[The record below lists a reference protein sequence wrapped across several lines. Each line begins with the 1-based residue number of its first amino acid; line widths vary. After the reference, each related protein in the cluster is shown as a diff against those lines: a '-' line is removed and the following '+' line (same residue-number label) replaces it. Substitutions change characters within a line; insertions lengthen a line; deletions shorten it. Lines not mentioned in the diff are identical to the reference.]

1 MDDIDLFNLSQFIP
15 SNSPFPYLPK
25 VKKKKPSFPLL
36 KKPLPKDSF
45 DISCFGF
52 HMRLCL
58 ETFTK
63 EKADEFTTYMQ
74 DRPVAEA
81 VKTLYEKMLDYCT
94 WFKSLPSEIYIF
106 GLIPVP
112 LVDVKN
118 PIRYRDCVKL
128 YYTFC
133 RWRDIIAKY
142 MPSIVETTTGS
153 TEEGKQPDT
162 TEEAKQPD
170 SEPNNMAASTSK
182 KSGRQ
187 SKPFETIISGD
198 KERMGKVLTGLHA
211 LIGDKSGKDAL
222 IYIAVAFDMGVFSSR
237 PTYTQVTDEFGYL
250 GNRSTFGNWIELCST
265 AKNGKQISTYN
276 EGEIT
281 AAKQALER
289 ALNQD

>member
-1 MDDIDLFNLSQFIP
+1 MDDRDLYSLSLMMPNEFADYLLYDSTKSEDFAFRVSSCLDFFAKHDAHDFIEYM
-15 SNSPFPYLPK
+15 SDW
-25 VKKKKPSFPLL
+25 PLDEIL
-36 KKPLPKDSF
+36 EPLYK
-45 DISCFGF
+45 
-52 HMRLCL
+52 
-58 ETFTK
+58 
-63 EKADEFTTYMQ
+63 
-74 DRPVAEA
+74 
-81 VKTLYEKMLDYCT
+81 KMLNYCN
-94 WFKSLPSEIYIF
+94 WFKPMVS
-106 GLIPVP
+106 
-112 LVDVKN
+112 
-118 PIRYRDCVKL
+118 DCNWASIDDITLFSDCGNL
-128 YYTFC
+128 YCYLL
-133 RWRDIIAKY
+133 RWRDIIAYY
-142 MPSIVETTTGS
+142 MPNIVKTTPGS

-187 SKPFETIISGD
+187 SKPFETIIGGD
-198 KERMGKVLTGLHA
+198 KERMRKVLTGLHA
-211 LIGDKSGKDAL
+211 LIGDKRGKDAL